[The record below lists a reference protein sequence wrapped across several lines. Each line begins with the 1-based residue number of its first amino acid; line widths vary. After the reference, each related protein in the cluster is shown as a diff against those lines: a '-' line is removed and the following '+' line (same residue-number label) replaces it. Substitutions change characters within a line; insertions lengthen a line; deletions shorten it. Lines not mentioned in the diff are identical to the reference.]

1 MVPNTRELLPD
12 PETPVNTVSRRF
24 GMSTLTSLRLLT
36 RAPSTRIR
44 SWASAACR
52 AEASASVLV
61 AMLIGT
67 PSIGR
72 GRRRRVERLS
82 TGPSPGR
89 GMRSRGAD
97 RNGLPRKSVGV
108 GEGPRVAPDGD
119 AVRAAAVGAD
129 ARVLGGGA
137 APVER
142 EPHGRVGGVELDV
155 LAAEALGDGQAVLDV
170 EPLGGLDVLHAEQQ
184 HEALDVPDGRPGVL
198 LRRRRHLE
206 DGAVR
211 RLDDAAVAPE
221 ALGHRL
227 EHRRAAVE
235 RTGDEAVDG
244 ARPRHHERQREA
256 TEAGGRRLRGA
267 DTQTGV
273 ETEGGAVEGL
283 GRRGV
288 GDVEDDGL
296 DG

>member
-1 MVPNTRELLPD
+1 
-12 PETPVNTVSRRF
+12 
-24 GMSTLTSLRLLT
+24 MSTLTSLRLLT

-44 SWASAACR
+44 SWASAAGR
-52 AEASASVLV
+52 AENSASGLVVVLV
-61 AMLIGT
+61 VLAVLIGT

-119 AVRAAAVGAD
+119 PVRAAALGAD

-142 EPHGRVGGVELDV
+142 EPHGRAGGVELDV

-170 EPLGGLDVLHAEQQ
+170 EPLGGLDV
-184 HEALDVPDGRPGVL
+184 
-198 LRRRRHLE
+198 
-206 DGAVR
+206 
-211 RLDDAAVAPE
+211 
-221 ALGHRL
+221 
-227 EHRRAAVE
+227 
-235 RTGDEAVDG
+235 
-244 ARPRHHERQREA
+244 
-256 TEAGGRRLRGA
+256 
-267 DTQTGV
+267 
-273 ETEGGAVEGL
+273 
-283 GRRGV
+283 
-288 GDVEDDGL
+288 
-296 DG
+296 